1 MNPLVKISSHIT
13 FATIQYAYK
22 LVQYIKMSSSGSPIV
37 TLDEEDEE
45 VEAFLDTSV
54 RFRARIRGFPTKYD
68 VIWTKDNQKIY
79 ITDPKYEGSE
89 NEGSFAVLEIKDVKK
104 EDEGTYTIEVHNELG
119 KGESSLELVVVKGKI
134 YLIFNII
141 IR

>member
-13 FATIQYAYK
+13 FATIQYAHK

-37 TLDEEDEE
+37 TLDGEDEE

-54 RFRARIRGFPTKYD
+54 RFRAGIRGFPTRYD
-68 VIWTKDNQKIY
+68 IIWKKDNQKIY

-89 NEGSFAVLEIKDVKK
+89 NEGNSAVLEINDVKK

>member
-1 MNPLVKISSHIT
+1 MNALVKISSHIT

-45 VEAFLDTSV
+45 VEACLDTSV
-54 RFRARIRGFPTKYD
+54 KFKATILGFTTKYD

-79 ITDPKYEGSE
+79 ITDPKYKGSE
-89 NEGSFAVLEIKDVKK
+89 NEGSSAVLEINDVKK
-104 EDEGTYTIEVHNELG
+104 EDEGTYTIEVHNEFG
-119 KGESSLELVVVKGKI
+119 KGKRSLKLVVIKGKI
-134 YLIFNII
+134 YVIFNII